1 VESAGMEGGGR
12 GLGGVPRGGAHPITQ
27 SGPTES
33 ETLIPPRPLVLSLSW
48 PREQG
53 GQFNGYRV
61 PANGIFCALCFFW
74 GGASDRHLPMLC
86 VSLGHVRVP
95 GIGWRAPKCLPT
107 CNVVNAAG
115 VAKRMAVAARHRRP
129 VWHKGDHDAMGL
141 RAGMVPD
148 AQGYLGIMT
157 GRRPTEHGRR
167 VWTSWRGRDRRR

>member
-1 VESAGMEGGGR
+1 MESAGMEGGGR

-27 SGPTES
+27 SGPTEP

-53 GQFNGYRV
+53 GQCKGYRV
-61 PANGIFCALCFFW
+61 PGTGERHFLRTVFFFW
-74 GGASDRHLPMLC
+74 GGGASDRHLPMLC

-129 VWHKGDHDAMGL
+129 VWHK
-141 RAGMVPD
+141 
-148 AQGYLGIMT
+148 
-157 GRRPTEHGRR
+157 
-167 VWTSWRGRDRRR
+167 RGP